1 MGERT
6 VSLRADGVRTL
17 VALRT
22 VLAALGCGLLAG
34 IALGAIG
41 PVELGVRHDLGLSPE
56 LAGWAS
62 SAITA
67 VPAALGLAAGW
78 WIRRLAPRPAAVARV
93 LGSGARGPVA
103 GPAAD

>member
-34 IALGAIG
+34 MALGAIG

-78 WIRRLAPRPAAVARV
+78 GIPRPAPRPALVAGM
-93 LGSGARGPVA
+93 LASAPPAPVA
-103 GPAAD
+103 